1 MDWFKEKVDINNI
14 VDIKDVKISWGAC
27 FSVTKEKIHSRSR
40 DFYLNLLQDAGVN
53 QHFPW
58 WAERSWYYILN
69 NPEKFD

>member
-1 MDWFKEKVDINNI
+1 
-14 VDIKDVKISWGAC
+14 
-27 FSVTKEKIHSRSR
+27 
-40 DFYLNLLQDAGVN
+40 LQDAGVN